1 MSIQKQ
7 KVFPIQKN
15 IKMNFTLV
23 SNLDAELRICD
34 IKIKNNS
41 PISHKEAE
49 NSNEQVLSIESPLAK
64 ILQSINQNEIS
75 INRNNPNFTIRALSE
90 FNIPFSI
97 FCGKEFSGSL
107 GSVVILYRDKGL
119 EAFDDSFKFFNQT
132 ELTSTNLFSKIFDI
146 KLSCSS
152 TSKVENRSE
161 IPFNITLKNESDE
174 FRRIVFMID
183 TSMNY
188 LTSGHVKKKLIL
200 YPKEIKELSL
210 SLIPVTFSCIKL
222 PPFKIMEF
230 PLANN
235 TYENKIYSIY
245 YLPDNSINIS
255 IN

>member
-15 IKMNFTLV
+15 IKMNFTLS

-34 IKIKNNS
+34 IKIKKAS
-41 PISHKEAE
+41 PISNKEAE

-64 ILQSINQNEIS
+64 ILQAINQNQNQ
-75 INRNNPNFTIRALSE
+75 NRLNQNFTIRALSE
-90 FNIPFSI
+90 FNIPFYI
-97 FCGKEFSGSL
+97 LCCKEFSGNL
-107 GSVVILYRDKGL
+107 GSVIISYRDKDL
-119 EAFDDSFKFFNQT
+119 ETFDDSFKFFNQT
-132 ELTSTNLFSKIFDI
+132 ELAFPNLFSKIFDI

-152 TSKVENRSE
+152 PNKFENCTE
-161 IPFNITLKNESDE
+161 IPFNITLKNESEE

-210 SLIPVTFSCIKL
+210 SLIPVTFSCNKL

-245 YLPDNSINIS
+245 YLPEASLNINM
-255 IN
+255 N